1 MGTSTVPSA
10 IERRQLSRR
19 HTISSG
25 DICMPACKLHKH
37 QRVSSGLSNLMK
49 RVVWARCGTT
59 KSLSRYAAENCWR
72 KGSRKW
78 KIISV
83 KVPERKHHDFD
94 PTMFYENRF
103 WNRRPDGIVINQNYR
118 TLYTLEFGR
127 SSKRNEDYLR
137 VKEDEANEQNRCILE
152 VLKAATPE

>member
-1 MGTSTVPSA
+1 
-10 IERRQLSRR
+10 
-19 HTISSG
+19 
-25 DICMPACKLHKH
+25 
-37 QRVSSGLSNLMK
+37 
-49 RVVWARCGTT
+49 
-59 KSLSRYAAENCWR
+59 
-72 KGSRKW
+72 
-78 KIISV
+78 
-83 KVPERKHHDFD
+83 
-94 PTMFYENRF
+94 MFYENRF